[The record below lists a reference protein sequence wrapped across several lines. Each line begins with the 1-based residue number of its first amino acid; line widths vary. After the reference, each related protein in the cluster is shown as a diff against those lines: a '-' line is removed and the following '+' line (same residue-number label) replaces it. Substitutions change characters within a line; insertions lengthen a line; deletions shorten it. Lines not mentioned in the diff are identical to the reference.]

1 MEATTEVTAKAK
13 IRPNVANMVKGPNG
27 SYHKD
32 DVIGNVLAGLSVDQV
47 LFVATEC
54 GVDISKYD
62 NLNNGQKRMTVGGIL
77 RKLTK
82 TVEGDALT
90 DKQLES
96 NQDAADCLAQ
106 ITKLADGFRA
116 DNETAKAAKA
126 EAKAAKAEAKAAK
139 TAAVEGDT
147 TDSEGGTLD

>member
-1 MEATTEVTAKAK
+1 MEATTEVTAKAR
-13 IRPNVANMVKGPNG
+13 IRPNIANMVKGPNG
-27 SYHKD
+27 SYHKG

-47 LFVATEC
+47 LFIATEC

-126 EAKAAKAEAKAAK
+126 EAKAAARAAKA
-139 TAAVEGDT
+139 AAVEGDN

>member
-1 MEATTEVTAKAK
+1 MEATTEVTAKAR
-13 IRPNVANMVKGPNG
+13 IRPNIANMVKGPNG
-27 SYHKD
+27 SYHKG
-32 DVIGNVLAGLSVDQV
+32 DVIGNVLAGLSVVQV

-116 DNETAKAAKA
+116 DNETAKAAKT
-126 EAKAAKAEAKAAK
+126 AAKAEAKAAK

>member
-13 IRPNVANMVKGPNG
+13 IRPNIANMVKGPNG

-32 DVIGNVLAGLSVDQV
+32 DVIGNVLAGLSVVQV

-116 DNETAKAAKA
+116 DNETAKAAKT
-126 EAKAAKAEAKAAK
+126 AAKAEAKAAK

>member
-1 MEATTEVTAKAK
+1 MEATTEVTAKAR
-13 IRPNVANMVKGPNG
+13 IRPNIANRVKGPNG
-27 SYHKD
+27 SYHKG
-32 DVIGNVLAGLSVDQV
+32 DVIGNVLSGLSVDQV
-47 LFVATEC
+47 LFIATEC

-116 DNETAKAAKA
+116 DNETAKAAKT
-126 EAKAAKAEAKAAK
+126 AAKAEAKAAK

>member
-32 DVIGNVLAGLSVDQV
+32 DVIGNVLAGLSVVQV

-116 DNETAKAAKA
+116 DNETAKAAKT
-126 EAKAAKAEAKAAK
+126 AAKAEAKAAK

>member
-1 MEATTEVTAKAK
+1 MEATTEVTAKAR
-13 IRPNVANMVKGPNG
+13 IRPNIANMVKGPNG
-27 SYHKD
+27 SYHKG

-47 LFVATEC
+47 LFIATEC

-62 NLNNGQKRMTVGGIL
+62 NLNSGQKRMTVGGIL

-106 ITKLADGFRA
+106 ITKLADGFLA
-116 DNETAKAAKA
+116 DNETAKAAKT
-126 EAKAAKAEAKAAK
+126 AAKAEAKAAK

>member
-1 MEATTEVTAKAK
+1 MEATTEVTAKAR
-13 IRPNVANMVKGPNG
+13 IRPNIANMVKGPNG
-27 SYHKD
+27 SYHKG
-32 DVIGNVLAGLSVDQV
+32 DVIGNVLAGLSVYQV
-47 LFVATEC
+47 LFIATEC

-106 ITKLADGFRA
+106 ITKLADGFHA
-116 DNETAKAAKA
+116 DNETAKAAKT
-126 EAKAAKAEAKAAK
+126 AAKAEAKAAK

>member
-1 MEATTEVTAKAK
+1 MEATTEVTAKAR
-13 IRPNVANMVKGPNG
+13 IRPNIANMVKGPNG
-27 SYHKD
+27 SYHKG

-47 LFVATEC
+47 LFIATEC

-126 EAKAAKAEAKAAK
+126 EAKAEAKAAK

>member
-13 IRPNVANMVKGPNG
+13 IRPNIANMVKGPNG
-27 SYHKD
+27 GYHKG
-32 DVIGNVLAGLSVDQV
+32 DVIGNVLAGLSVVQV
-47 LFVATEC
+47 LFIATEC

-126 EAKAAKAEAKAAK
+126 EAKAAARAAKA
-139 TAAVEGDT
+139 AAVEGDN

>member
-1 MEATTEVTAKAK
+1 MEATTEVTAKAR
-13 IRPNVANMVKGPNG
+13 IRPNIANMVKGPNG
-27 SYHKD
+27 SYHKG

-47 LFVATEC
+47 LFIATEC

-116 DNETAKAAKA
+116 DNETAKAAKT
-126 EAKAAKAEAKAAK
+126 AAKAEAKAAK

>member
-27 SYHKD
+27 SYHKG

-47 LFVATEC
+47 LFIATEC

-126 EAKAAKAEAKAAK
+126 AAKAEAKAAK

>member
-1 MEATTEVTAKAK
+1 MEATTEVTAKAR
-13 IRPNVANMVKGPNG
+13 IRPNIANMVKGPNG
-27 SYHKD
+27 SYHKG

-47 LFVATEC
+47 LFIATEC

-106 ITKLADGFRA
+106 ITKLADGFLA
-116 DNETAKAAKA
+116 DNETAKAAKT
-126 EAKAAKAEAKAAK
+126 AAKAEAKAAK

>member
-1 MEATTEVTAKAK
+1 MEAIFEAVAKAR
-13 IRPNVANMVKGPNG
+13 IRPNITNMVKGPNG

-47 LFVATEC
+47 LFIATEC

-106 ITKLADGFRA
+106 ITKLADGFLA
-116 DNETAKAAKA
+116 DNETAKAAKT
-126 EAKAAKAEAKAAK
+126 AAKAEAKAAK